1 VQIYVTLGCMDQGIE
16 YRVENGVAVLQVNR
30 PWARNALDWAAQEQ
44 FAAVV
49 ATVAHDAA
57 VRVLIIT
64 GTGHNA
70 FVAGGDLKELRAHPE
85 MAAGERLNRIMS
97 QALSQLVKLSIPVI
111 AAVNGDAFGGGCEI
125 LTACDLRL
133 AAAHARFS
141 FAQVRQGLTTGWGGT
156 GRLVRLVGQSR
167 AMELLLSARV
177 LDAAEAQQMG
187 LIHRLAPAGEELL
200 AAAHSWAA
208 ELKALPRQALAA
220 TKTLVHA
227 TARLPAAELNQYETK
242 LFTELWSHPDHLEAM
257 AAFVEKRPP
266 LFRD

>member
-1 VQIYVTLGCMDQGIE
+1 
-16 YRVENGVAVLQVNR
+16 
-30 PWARNALDWAAQEQ
+30 
-44 FAAVV
+44 
-49 ATVAHDAA
+49 
-57 VRVLIIT
+57 
-64 GTGHNA
+64 
-70 FVAGGDLKELRAHPE
+70 
-85 MAAGERLNRIMS
+85 
-97 QALSQLVKLSIPVI
+97 
-111 AAVNGDAFGGGCEI
+111 
-125 LTACDLRL
+125 L

-177 LDAAEAQQMG
+177 LHAAEAQQMG
-187 LIHRLAPAGEELL
+187 LIHRLAPAGEEPL